1 MVPLVFWNRFKMMRL
16 DKYLANSGVGSRSE
30 VKRYI
35 KDKRVK
41 VNGEIVRSDS
51 FNVNETKDIVLFD
64 DLEVKYKEFYYILL
78 NKPQGYVSAVI
89 DNVYPPV
96 TDLLIEYKFANL
108 FPVGRLDVDTTGAL
122 LLTNNGELAHK
133 LISPKY
139 HVDKV
144 YELTVDKKISGNLVE
159 LFKKGI
165 DLDGELTLPADLKII
180 DDKHAELTLHQ
191 GKFHQVK
198 RMFKK
203 FDIYVVA
210 LNRKTFAGLS
220 VDNLALG
227 EYRELTLEEEKH
239 LLENR

>member
-1 MVPLVFWNRFKMMRL
+1 MRL
-16 DKYLANSGVGSRSE
+16 DKYLANSGVGTRSE

-35 KDKRVK
+35 KDRRVK
-41 VNGEIVRSDS
+41 VNGEVVRSDS
-51 FNVNETKDIVLFD
+51 FNVNENKDVVLFD
-64 DLEVKYKEFYYILL
+64 DREVKYKEFYYILL

-96 TDLLIEYKFANL
+96 TDLLPEYRFANL

-144 YELTVDKKISGNLVE
+144 YEVVVDKKIPGNLCE
-159 LFKKGI
+159 IFKKGI

-203 FDIYVVA
+203 FDINVMT
-210 LNRKTFAGLS
+210 LNRKSFAGLS
-220 VDNLALG
+220 VENLALG
-227 EYRELTLEEEKH
+227 EHRELTLQEENR
-239 LLENR
+239 LLENK

>member
-1 MVPLVFWNRFKMMRL
+1 MRL
-16 DKYLANSGVGSRSE
+16 DKFLANSGVGTRSE
-30 VKRYI
+30 VKRLV

-41 VNGEIVRSDS
+41 VNGEIIRSDS
-51 FNVNETKDIVLFD
+51 FNVNESKDIVLFD

-96 TDLLIEYKFANL
+96 TDLLPEYAFAKL

-122 LLTNNGELAHK
+122 LLTNDGELAHK

-139 HVDKV
+139 HIDKV
-144 YELTVDKKISGNLVE
+144 YEVEVNRKISRNLQE
-159 LFKKGI
+159 FFKKGI
-165 DLDGELTLPADLKII
+165 DLDGELTLPADLEIM
-180 DDKHAELTLHQ
+180 DDTHALLTLHQ

-203 FDIYVVA
+203 FDYDVVK
-210 LNRKTFAGLS
+210 LNRKTFAFLT
-220 VDNLALG
+220 VEDLKLG
-227 EYRELTLEEEKH
+227 EHRELTIEEENK
-239 LLENR
+239 LREIV

>member
-1 MVPLVFWNRFKMMRL
+1 MRL
-16 DKYLANSGVGSRSE
+16 DKYLANSGVGTRSI
-30 VKRYI
+30 VKRLI

-41 VNGEIVRSDS
+41 VNGEIVKSDS
-51 FNVNETKDIVLFD
+51 FNVDETKDIVLFD

-96 TDLLIEYKFANL
+96 TDLLPEYKFANL

-122 LLTNNGELAHK
+122 LLTNDGDLAHK

-139 HVDKV
+139 HVDKEYAV
-144 YELTVDKKISGNLVE
+144 EVDKKLDNSLIKE
-159 LFKKGI
+159 FKKGI
-165 DLDGELTLPADLKII
+165 ILDGELTMPADLVIV
-180 DDKHAELTLHQ
+180 DDRHATLTLHQ

-203 FDIYVVA
+203 FGYEV
-210 LNRKTFAGLS
+210 LS
-220 VDNLALG
+220 LKRIAFDFLTTDGLALG
-227 EYRELTLEEEKH
+227 EYRELTPEEEERLK
-239 LLENR
+239 NR